1 MKHFIYTIIFLIS
14 SQLIQAQEVNQISLE
29 DLPAKYIV
37 VEFQPKTLF
46 TSSYLLIDYGQVPNL
61 TFGKKLKD
69 LAAVKENNEEK
80 RFNSEIEALN
90 FLASNG
96 YKLIES
102 FQNITTDVDN
112 NVQTGSRKFLFEK
125 IEFGNTQ

>member
-1 MKHFIYTIIFLIS
+1 MKHFISTAAFLIF
-14 SQLIQAQEVNQISLE
+14 SQLIQAQEVNQIPLK

-46 TSSYLLIDYGQVPNL
+46 ASPYLLVDYGQIPNL

-69 LAAVKENNEEK
+69 LAAVKENGEEK
-80 RFNSEIEALN
+80 KFNSEIDALN
-90 FLASNG
+90 FLAFNG
-96 YKLIES
+96 YRLFES
-102 FQNITTDVDN
+102 FQNITTNVDD

-125 IEFGNTQ
+125 IDSNQ

>member
-1 MKHFIYTIIFLIS
+1 MKHFIYILTFLIS
-14 SQLIQAQEVNQISLE
+14 SQLIHAQEVNQILLK

-112 NVQTGSRKFLFEK
+112 NVQAGSRKFLFEK

>member
-1 MKHFIYTIIFLIS
+1 MKHFIYILTFLIS
-14 SQLIQAQEVNQISLE
+14 SQLIQAQEVNQISLK

-46 TSSYLLIDYGQVPNL
+46 TSSYLLIDYGQIPAL

-69 LAAVKENNEEK
+69 LAVVKENNEEK

-90 FLASNG
+90 FLAFNG

-102 FQNITTDVDN
+102 FQNITTDVDD
-112 NVQTGSRKFLFEK
+112 NVQAGSRKFLFEK
-125 IEFGNTQ
+125 IEISNTQ